1 MRSLRWRLA
10 AWFGVSVVLLLV
22 AFVGFT
28 YHFLNAELHN
38 KNWQKNYPEHPD
50 WKLHGSYSEA
60 EVADIMEE
68 LIEISL
74 LYGIPLAV
82 VAVIIGFM
90 LSSKSLRPIAH
101 LNEQLQTIRAPDLSR
116 RIELP
121 EVDAEF
127 RGLVKHLNELLGRV
141 DHAYTDMSDYAAK
154 VAHELRTPL
163 AILRLKVEQAG
174 DRIPP
179 ELAEQ
184 LQTELHQITHVIDQ
198 SLLIAKA
205 EQGRLKLQLRTFD
218 LAQLVTDVA
227 EDFALL
233 AQENNRLVR
242 LFPMRPSPVRADPKQ
257 ARQILHNLFTNAL
270 KHGQGNIHVRLAP
283 RHGRFVLIIANGL
296 RARSSPQ
303 PETLGLGLRVVKTL
317 IGLQPEIK
325 YRRRSGARDYL
336 VRLSFPIATGQVIN
350 LTEPLPLRPAA
361 SDPMI

>member
-10 AWFGVSVVLLLV
+10 AWFGVSVLLLLT

-28 YHFLNAELHN
+28 YYFLESELHN
-38 KNWQKNYPEHPD
+38 KNWRQNYPDHPD

-60 EVADIMEE
+60 EVADIMRE
-68 LIEISL
+68 LIEISV

-82 VAVIIGFM
+82 AAVFIGLA
-90 LSSKSLRPIAH
+90 LSNKSLRPIAR

-116 RIELP
+116 RIDLP

-127 RGLVKHLNELLGRV
+127 RDLVKHVNELLGRV
-141 DHAYTDMSDYAAK
+141 DRAYTDMSAYAAK

-174 DRIPP
+174 EQIPP

-184 LQTELHQITHVIDQ
+184 LQSELHQITHVIDQ

-205 EQGRLKLQLRTFD
+205 EQGRLKLQPRTFD
-218 LAQLVTDVA
+218 LAHLVGDVA

-233 AQENNRLVR
+233 AQENQRAVR
-242 LFPMRPSPVRADPKQ
+242 LYPMRPSPVFADPKH

-270 KHGQGNIHVRLAP
+270 KHGRGNILVRV
-283 RHGRFVLIIANGL
+283 RTRGDRVVLTIANEL
-296 RARSSPQ
+296 RARNTPH
-303 PETLGLGLRVVKTL
+303 PETLGLGLRVVDTL
-317 IGLQPEIK
+317 LGLQPEIT
-325 YRRRSGARDYL
+325 YRRRAGARSYCA
-336 VRLSFPIATGQVIN
+336 RLS
-350 LTEPLPLRPAA
+350 LPVAR
-361 SDPMI
+361 

>member
-1 MRSLRWRLA
+1 MKSLRWRLA
-10 AWFGVSVVLLLV
+10 TWFGGSVVLILT
-22 AFVGFT
+22 AFFGFT
-28 YHFLNAELHN
+28 HYFLNSELHN
-38 KNWQKNYPEHPD
+38 KHWQRDYPEHPD

-60 EVADIMEE
+60 EINDIMGE
-68 LIEISL
+68 LMETSL
-74 LYGIPLAV
+74 VYGLPLTGIA
-82 VAVIIGFM
+82 IFIGFA
-90 LSSKSLRPIAH
+90 LSNKSLRPIAH

-127 RGLVKHLNELLGRV
+127 RGLVRHINELLGRV
-141 DHAYTDMSDYAAK
+141 DHAYTDMSEYAAK

-163 AILRLKVEQAG
+163 AILRLKVEQVG

-184 LQTELHQITHVIDQ
+184 LQTELHQIAHVIDQ

-205 EQGRLKLQLRTFD
+205 DQGRLKLQLRTFD

-233 AQENNRLVR
+233 AQENNRMVR
-242 LFPMRPSPVRADPKQ
+242 LFPMPPCPVQADPKH

-270 KHGQGNIHVRLAP
+270 KHGQGNITVRLTP
-283 RHGRFVLIIANGL
+283 RNDRFVLILANGL
-296 RARSSPQ
+296 RPRSSPQ
-303 PETLGLGLRVVKTL
+303 PEALGLGLRVVNTL

-325 YRRRSGARDYL
+325 YRRRSGTRDYL
-336 VRLSFPIATGQVIN
+336 ARLSFPAAHGPLSN
-350 LTEPLPLRPAA
+350 LIEPLTMRPIA
-361 SDPMI
+361 DLVI